1 MSDLQEHNNTL
12 RFRFS
17 QVGSKRVK
25 YSRCLCRL
33 SARLHACVFPYL
45 LLRARGEGKI
55 AKRSAKASQMSA
67 DQDAWE
73 NNRLLT
79 SGAMFAG
86 EVSLNFDD
94 GEDQRVQLIVHSL
107 KPPFLD
113 GRVSFSM
120 QQVCNII
127 QRGEGGGGIR
137 RMSRRL
143 CVVLSG
149 NSNTS
154 MHQPATYLR

>member
-1 MSDLQEHNNTL
+1 
-12 RFRFS
+12 
-17 QVGSKRVK
+17 
-25 YSRCLCRL
+25 
-33 SARLHACVFPYL
+33 
-45 LLRARGEGKI
+45 
-55 AKRSAKASQMSA
+55 MSA

-86 EVSLNFDD
+86 EVSLHFDD

-120 QQVCNII
+120 QQVSKSRAKKGVLLGAIT
-127 QRGEGGGGIR
+127 RRGGGG
-137 RMSRRL
+137 
-143 CVVLSG
+143 VL
-149 NSNTS
+149 
-154 MHQPATYLR
+154 LLK